1 MPVDLSSTSGRKP
14 TRETWESAS
23 AGLVRR
29 YQRAFAKAAD
39 MLPVKRIGGVDSQ
52 RDRFLTE
59 LGARADEVHDQLLRA
74 MRDRATTGDS
84 RELARLCE
92 VVIELQDIRTSHRQ
106 AVNEERLH
114 MLTSGQEVSA
124 RLSPSAGVKVLLER
138 AATAMCDLPGLE
150 RFMVFQREGGVL
162 LAAATV
168 FADHDEWAQDCQTFS
183 ASTRYDLA
191 PKRPE
196 ALIIR
201 RRSPA
206 IITDALHDPD
216 AFQPIVQ
223 KMQAA
228 NYVGAPVIAYGD
240 VVATIHGD
248 AYFAGRPVDEVD
260 RDVIAS
266 FAASLGPIVERAIL
280 IEQLQTLARTYGFI
294 TAPLIN
300 RTPGMHKAWVYQ
312 RRFGTLIDAYH
323 EAGLTPIRNFD
334 FINDHR
340 NHARLRDEFVA
351 SVTQLYR
358 KRPVMVRPFDRSNHL
373 CINEKWILMVRIARM
388 HHVPGP
394 RWVIQAVNPRQ
405 ADLCLI
411 GRLGDDGETLMDYL
425 LVPTLCL
432 PRKKFHVS
440 KNNDL
445 ATDLYR
451 FTNLNE
457 LGWRADKMLQHDAC
471 DMTPTIGRHETRRP
485 RCAVP
490 ME

>member
-92 VVIELQDIRTSHRQ
+92 VAIELQDIRTSHRQ

-228 NYVGAPVIAYGD
+228 NDVGAPVIAYGD

-280 IEQLQTLARTYGFI
+280 IEQLQFQQRVAEQLAQSASGVLGGLGGQVPVLGLDEPAP
-294 TAPLIN
+294 TAPWQSRSEVVSDLTRREYEVLQLMTKGATN
-300 RTPGMHKAWVYQ
+300 REIATTIFLSEETVKSHVKRILHK
-312 RRFGTLIDAYH
+312 FGVANRGQ
-323 EAGLTPIRNFD
+323 A
-334 FINDHR
+334 
-340 NHARLRDEFVA
+340 VA
-351 SVTQLYR
+351 S
-358 KRPVMVRPFDRSNHL
+358 
-373 CINEKWILMVRIARM
+373 
-388 HHVPGP
+388 
-394 RWVIQAVNPRQ
+394 
-405 ADLCLI
+405 
-411 GRLGDDGETLMDYL
+411 YL
-425 LVPTLCL
+425 ESL
-432 PRKKFHVS
+432 
-440 KNNDL
+440 
-445 ATDLYR
+445 
-451 FTNLNE
+451 E
-457 LGWRADKMLQHDAC
+457 
-471 DMTPTIGRHETRRP
+471 RRP
-485 RCAVP
+485 ASGGGDQRGVWISRRGA
-490 ME
+490 